1 MTPDTSGAGRS
12 VPAKPRPR
20 HRAPR
25 KNQHL
30 LVRTIGVGGVACCIG
45 LLAEVN
51 APDAD
56 ALSII
61 LPSGNGNATQ
71 INILE
76 GNIFDPQFGLGGN
89 GSNTSHNST
98 IGALF
103 FGQGNKAAGTTNES
117 LFGPIQLGG
126 ATGNGNVTQIN
137 ILSYN
142 IINPQ
147 ASLAG
152 GNVSKNT
159 TISNVA
165 VNNGNG
171 ATATSTSGT
180 GAAGLFGGAI
190 GNGNTTQYAFFSGN
204 IFNPQFS
211 LFGSNQSNNTAILN
225 IAGAN
230 GNNSTTNVTSG
241 GLFGTALFGQTGNGN
256 TNQTVVGGANI
267 FNPQFSLLGTNL
279 SKNYANANQA
289 TGNGGT
295 SGNTVGSTGG
305 MWNFLAVGA
314 TGNGNT
320 TQNAQGSGNIYNNQW
335 RFGMGSLL
343 PGLPTTPTPT
353 AAQDAP
359 TVQDTANATNE
370 QVTSGTGQ
378 SGPLTNAE
386 LLELQR
392 QQAGSSSSTG
402 IVATPRPL
410 KEVATRL
417 KNAVDQTLDRITGP
431 LKPASGSDA
440 PSSAGSTPT
449 SGGES

>member
-1 MTPDTSGAGRS
+1 
-12 VPAKPRPR
+12 
-20 HRAPR
+20 
-25 KNQHL
+25 
-30 LVRTIGVGGVACCIG
+30 VACCIG
-45 LLAEVN
+45 LIADIN
-51 APDAD
+51 MPDAD

-76 GNIFDPQFGLGGN
+76 GNIFNPQFGLGGN

-103 FGQGNKAAGTTNES
+103 FGQGNEAHGTSGGS
-117 LFGPIQLGG
+117 LFGPIKLGG
-126 ATGNGNVTQIN
+126 ATGNGNVTQVN

-147 ASLAG
+147 VSLTG
-152 GNVSKNT
+152 GNSSKNT

-171 ATATSTSGT
+171 STATSTSGT
-180 GAAGLFGGAI
+180 GAVGLFGGAI

-211 LFGSNQSNNTAILN
+211 LFGPNSSENTAILN
-225 IAGAN
+225 VAGAN
-230 GNNSTTNVTSG
+230 GNNSKTNVTSG
-241 GLFGTALFGQTGNGN
+241 GFFGTGLFGQTGNGN

-305 MWNFLAVGA
+305 GMWNFLAVGD

-320 TQNAQGSGNIYNNQW
+320 TQNAQGSGNIYNDQW
-335 RFGMGSLL
+335 RFGLGNFL
-343 PGLPTTPTPT
+343 PGATPTTPTPT
-353 AAQDAP
+353 VTQETS
-359 TVQDTANATNE
+359 TVQGAADATNE
-370 QVTSGTGQ
+370 QVTAGSTGQ

-386 LLELQR
+386 LLALQG
-392 QQAGSSSSTG
+392 QQPGSTSSTG
-402 IVATPRPL
+402 TVVAPRSL

-417 KNAVDQTLDRITGP
+417 KNAVDDTIDRITKP
-431 LKPASGSDA
+431 LKPKATTGAEPGQSES
-440 PSSAGSTPT
+440 STP
-449 SGGES
+449 

>member
-1 MTPDTSGAGRS
+1 M
-12 VPAKPRPR
+12 
-20 HRAPR
+20 
-25 KNQHL
+25 
-30 LVRTIGVGGVACCIG
+30 ACCIG
-45 LLAEVN
+45 FVAEMN

-76 GNIFDPQFGLGGN
+76 GNIFNPQFGLGGN

-103 FGQGNKAAGTTNES
+103 FGQGNDGTGTSGES
-117 LFGPIQLGG
+117 LFGPIKLGG

-147 ASLAG
+147 VSLTG
-152 GNVSKNT
+152 GNSSKNT

-165 VNNGNG
+165 VNNGND
-171 ATATSTSGT
+171 ADTTATSGN
-180 GAAGLFGGAI
+180 GAVGLFGGAI
-190 GNGNTTQYAFFSGN
+190 GNGNTTQLSFFSGN

-211 LFGSNQSNNTAILN
+211 LFGPNSSDNTAILN
-225 IAGAN
+225 VAALN
-230 GNNSTTNVTSG
+230 GNNSNTNVTSG
-241 GLFGTALFGQTGNGN
+241 GFFGTALFGQTGNGN

-289 TGNGGT
+289 
-295 SGNTVGSTGG
+295 SGNANDGDNEVTSNGGG
-305 MWNFLAVGA
+305 MWNFLGVGN

-335 RFGMGSLL
+335 RFGLGSIL
-343 PGLPTTPTPT
+343 PGTPTTPTTVQETESP
-353 AAQDAP
+353 QDA
-359 TVQDTANATNE
+359 VKATNE
-370 QVTSGTGQ
+370 QVTSGGTGQ
-378 SGPLTNAE
+378 SGPLTNE
-386 LLELQR
+386 QLLELQK
-392 QQAGSSSSTG
+392 QQEGSTSRTG
-402 IVATPRPL
+402 VVAAPRPL
-410 KEVATRL
+410 KEIATRL
-417 KNAVDQTLDRITGP
+417 KNAVDDTIDRIT
-431 LKPASGSDA
+431 KPRKPTATSGADNSSSSA
-440 PSSAGSTPT
+440 PSSGD
-449 SGGES
+449 ES

>member
-1 MTPDTSGAGRS
+1 
-12 VPAKPRPR
+12 
-20 HRAPR
+20 
-25 KNQHL
+25 
-30 LVRTIGVGGVACCIG
+30 VACCIG

-56 ALSII
+56 AFSIL

-103 FGQGNKAAGTTNES
+103 FGQGNGASAGTSGGS
-117 LFGPIQLGG
+117 LFGPISLGG

-142 IINPQ
+142 IFNPQ
-147 ASLAG
+147 VSLTG
-152 GNVSKNT
+152 GNYSKNT

-171 ATATSTSGT
+171 STAASTSGS
-180 GAAGLFGGAI
+180 GPAGLFGGAI

-204 IFNPQFS
+204 IFNPQFG
-211 LFGSNQSNNTAILN
+211 LFGPNASDNTSILN
-225 IAGAN
+225 VAGAN

-279 SKNYANANQA
+279 SRNYANANQA
-289 TGNGGT
+289 SGNGGT
-295 SGNTVGSTGG
+295 SGNQVGSTGGG
-305 MWNFLAVGA
+305 MWNFLAIGD

-320 TQNAQGSGNIYNNQW
+320 TQNAQGSGNIYNDQW
-335 RFGMGSLL
+335 RFGMGNFL
-343 PGLPTTPTPT
+343 PALPTTQPAPQVTPNT
-353 AAQDAP
+353 QDA
-359 TVQDTANATNE
+359 AEATNE
-370 QVTSGTGQ
+370 QVTFGTGQ
-378 SGPLTNAE
+378 SGPLTHAE
-386 LLELQR
+386 LPELQK

-402 IVATPRPL
+402 TVVAPRSL
-410 KEVATRL
+410 KDVATRL
-417 KNAVDQTLDRITGP
+417 RTAVGDTIDRITQPRSTPTGGATSA
-431 LKPASGSDA
+431 PAAA
-440 PSSAGSTPT
+440 PSAGS
-449 SGGES
+449 ES